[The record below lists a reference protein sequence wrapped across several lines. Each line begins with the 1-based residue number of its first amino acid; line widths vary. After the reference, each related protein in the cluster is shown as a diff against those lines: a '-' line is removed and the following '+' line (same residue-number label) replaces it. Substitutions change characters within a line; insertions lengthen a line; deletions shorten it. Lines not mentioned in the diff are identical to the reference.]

1 MDYYMPDLIDK
12 RINHNGVEYDQIE
25 EIHDD

>member
-1 MDYYMPDLIDK
+1 MPDLIDK
-12 RINHNGVEYDQIE
+12 RINHHGVEYDQIE